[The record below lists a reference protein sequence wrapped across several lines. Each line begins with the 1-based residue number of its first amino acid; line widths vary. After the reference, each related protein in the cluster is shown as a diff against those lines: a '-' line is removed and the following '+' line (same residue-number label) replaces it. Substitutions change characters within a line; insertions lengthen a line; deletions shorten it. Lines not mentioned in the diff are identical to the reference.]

1 MERNANDKVNRW
13 GLELPTY
20 NITFEWISGAPD
32 KVAHCPSCLVELP
45 QNHPTAINVLSI
57 THPHG
62 PAFNTRSRTA
72 QQNSSNDSTPHTNV
86 TVPVVML
93 FNCQIRG
100 LMPVINRPP
109 IGVDN
114 DDEHHKVI
122 IKRQPKNHKDKV
134 TSKKLCLS
142 P

>member
-86 TVPVVML
+86 TVPVVPETG
-93 FNCQIRG
+93 NA
-100 LMPVINRPP
+100 
-109 IGVDN
+109 
-114 DDEHHKVI
+114 
-122 IKRQPKNHKDKV
+122 
-134 TSKKLCLS
+134 TSKTVSTDRLDALLQMQKTDPICK
-142 P
+142 